1 MELIQ
6 VFWSKQGVGPCYV
19 AARVK
24 TNAWW
29 ELKLTLA
36 DFIRIL
42 EINLHVLKV
51 AATWKFTISV
61 DLFDDVFCI

>member
-1 MELIQ
+1 MELIK
-6 VFWSKQGVGPCYV
+6 VFWSKQGVVPCNV

-24 TNAWW
+24 QNAWW
-29 ELKLTLA
+29 ELKFTLA

-42 EINLHVLKV
+42 EINLNLLKV
-51 AATWKFTISV
+51 AATWTISV